1 MSFALASP
9 LALGLAILVAG
20 PILAHLIRRTPS
32 RRHAFGAMLLLRRLP
47 KRARRRRRLSDKVLF
62 ALRALTVLAVVGAI
76 AGPTLEWPGAVV
88 ELGGS
93 GAVVLVVD
101 DSLSMALQDDAG
113 GTLLSRARAEAVA
126 LVRGL
131 PENTLVAAV
140 RLGGTA
146 ARITPALSLDHALV
160 IAALQNIEQSSL
172 GTDLVGGIRIGRQ
185 LLAGEGGE
193 LVVFSDEAGEGII
206 EAATSEIALLT
217 AQGGGLVP
225 RPIHAKHPL
234 NVAVIGASYGS
245 GPEGGS
251 VEVSVHNYG
260 DEPVEVPVGLSL
272 PDGTEISGF
281 IALAPNET
289 VEKLFTIPRVAMGG
303 VGSVKIDDG
312 HLPQDDVGS
321 FHLPTVGASRVLVI
335 DGDPGLTP
343 TASEVYYLERALAPW
358 GRSVSLDGGVLPDIT
373 SPSGVE
379 ALDPEVHR
387 LVFMANVADPGPWA
401 NRLISFVNQGGNLV
415 LSMGD
420 NVSVERTNA
429 VLAKL
434 LPARLRRPRSLGGSE
449 NDGEAAALPDVSHPL
464 FSPFARGG
472 LAGFSRLRFA
482 RLMTLEPFQE
492 SADVDILMKTQ
503 GGLPLLVERKVGAG
517 RVLLFTSTLDVD
529 WGTLPLAAVYMPLI
543 QSMAAQL
550 GVVGGGGARRL
561 EGRVGEVVAL
571 TIKAIS
577 ETLVVTGPQGVVD
590 STVDGGIFRFVPTHA
605 GVHHIASEGLPVVAQ
620 VAVSIN
626 PQESDVRRYTS
637 LAVTAADVDPERFM
651 VRVALDR
658 YGFWLALIL
667 GLGATVLSRQ
677 RGMIE
682 EVADVA

>member
-1 MSFALASP
+1 
-9 LALGLAILVAG
+9 
-20 PILAHLIRRTPS
+20 
-32 RRHAFGAMLLLRRLP
+32 
-47 KRARRRRRLSDKVLF
+47 
-62 ALRALTVLAVVGAI
+62 
-76 AGPTLEWPGAVV
+76 
-88 ELGGS
+88 
-93 GAVVLVVD
+93 
-101 DSLSMALQDDAG
+101 
-113 GTLLSRARAEAVA
+113 
-126 LVRGL
+126 
-131 PENTLVAAV
+131 
-140 RLGGTA
+140 
-146 ARITPALSLDHALV
+146 
-160 IAALQNIEQSSL
+160 
-172 GTDLVGGIRIGRQ
+172 
-185 LLAGEGGE
+185 
-193 LVVFSDEAGEGII
+193 
-206 EAATSEIALLT
+206 
-217 AQGGGLVP
+217 
-225 RPIHAKHPL
+225 
-234 NVAVIGASYGS
+234 
-245 GPEGGS
+245 
-251 VEVSVHNYG
+251 
-260 DEPVEVPVGLSL
+260 
-272 PDGTEISGF
+272 
-281 IALAPNET
+281 
-289 VEKLFTIPRVAMGG
+289 
-303 VGSVKIDDG
+303 
-312 HLPQDDVGS
+312 
-321 FHLPTVGASRVLVI
+321 
-335 DGDPGLTP
+335 
-343 TASEVYYLERALAPW
+343 
-358 GRSVSLDGGVLPDIT
+358 
-373 SPSGVE
+373 
-379 ALDPEVHR
+379 
-387 LVFMANVADPGPWA
+387 
-401 NRLISFVNQGGNLV
+401 
-415 LSMGD
+415 
-420 NVSVERTNA
+420 
-429 VLAKL
+429 
-434 LPARLRRPRSLGGSE
+434 
-449 NDGEAAALPDVSHPL
+449 
-464 FSPFARGG
+464 

-482 RLMTLEPFQE
+482 CLMTLEPFQE